1 MPYTSNDALPKAVR
15 GKLSAHQQTVFRNVF
30 NSMMSEDGMTESRA
44 FAGAWSQAKQ
54 AVEKA
59 LHQGKEVTL
68 DKPFRLPEGSS
79 KKFGVYVKSGD
90 GVKKVTFGDPNME
103 IRRDDPEA
111 RSNFRARHSCD
122 TATDKTSARYWSCRL
137 WSDESVSDIVK
148 FEDSDIRDEAG
159 YYHCL
164 YKTVNTKNGKYYY
177 GIHSTKNLDDG
188 YLGSGVA
195 LKAAI
200 KKHGKDCF
208 EKTILEFFPDRDSL
222 LIAEMLVVD
231 ESIVKS
237 AETYN
242 VSLGGM
248 SYVDSLKNLSEEDFI
263 AHQSAAGF
271 LGGKA
276 AYSAKTAIEK
286 SEWHKAGRKASS
298 GNLGKVLKIKD
309 LESYKEIRKTTA
321 LNRPRYYCP
330 HCNLQNLDGGNLK
343 QHLSKVH
350 HDEDFAGVKKE
361 CRMWESGTSVSEMT
375 KVEVEGQI
383 LKVNNEERLAYG
395 WAYVSTNKGELSL
408 DHSGEFIRP
417 DQLAKAATNFMLSM
431 RTAKR
436 MHSGEAI
443 GEVIHSMP
451 LTNDVTKALGIQSD
465 REGWLVA
472 VKVYDDQVWQ
482 DVKDGKLAAFSIG
495 GRALKELV

>member
-15 GKLSAHQQTVFRNVF
+15 SKLSAHQQTVFRDVF

-44 FAGAWSQAKQ
+44 FAGAWSKAKQ

-103 IRRDDPEA
+103 IRRDDPQA

-122 TATDKTSARYWSCRL
+122 TATDKTSARYWS
-137 WSDESVSDIVK
+137 
-148 FEDSDIRDEAG
+148 
-159 YYHCL
+159 
-164 YKTVNTKNGKYYY
+164 
-177 GIHSTKNLDDG
+177 
-188 YLGSGVA
+188 
-195 LKAAI
+195 
-200 KKHGKDCF
+200 
-208 EKTILEFFPDRDSL
+208 
-222 LIAEMLVVD
+222 
-231 ESIVKS
+231 
-237 AETYN
+237 
-242 VSLGGM
+242 
-248 SYVDSLKNLSEEDFI
+248 
-263 AHQSAAGF
+263 
-271 LGGKA
+271 
-276 AYSAKTAIEK
+276 
-286 SEWHKAGRKASS
+286 
-298 GNLGKVLKIKD
+298 
-309 LESYKEIRKTTA
+309 
-321 LNRPRYYCP
+321 
-330 HCNLQNLDGGNLK
+330 
-343 QHLSKVH
+343 
-350 HDEDFAGVKKE
+350 